1 MSTPYFNDDNTLSD
15 IQGCIY
21 VAQDYD
27 RYFPGQSRARKLD
40 EVVARIEAKLAKNTN
55 RIRHNWFSIALDF
68 ARQACT
74 AYAAGDLERGYEL
87 LRQTEEHLV
96 SGNKAHRRKTAFLVG
111 PDGAAH
117 PANESATPNSDERI
131 A

>member
-21 VAQDYD
+21 VAQDFD
-27 RYFPGQSRARKLD
+27 RYFPGKSRTQKLD
-40 EVVARIEAKLAKNTN
+40 EIVARIEAKLVKIKNPT
-55 RIRHNWFSIALDF
+55 RHNWFSIALDF
-68 ARQACT
+68 ARQACA
-74 AYAAGDLERGYEL
+74 AYAAGDLERGRDL
-87 LRQTEEHLV
+87 LRRTEEYLV

-111 PDGAAH
+111 FDGTTH
-117 PANESATPNSDERI
+117 PADESAAPNNERR